1 MRLSGLALPDQNA
14 AFALDNRG
22 HDLDHGNIGAYRPMY
37 PDALLDHFQNPR
49 NVGELPP
56 PAITVEASNPA
67 CGDILRLSA
76 RIENGVVAE
85 ARFKVRGC
93 TASIAAGSALTEWL
107 SGEIARGIG
116 GFRAGEGGPSRG
128 WIAGGIEARGGVVRG
143 WREGAVRVWKKH

>member
-1 MRLSGLALPDQNA
+1 MRLFGLALTNEDA
-14 AFALDNRG
+14 ALALNNRS
-22 HDLDHGNIGAYRPMY
+22 HDLDHGNIGAYCPMY

-49 NVGELPP
+49 NVGELAP

-107 SGEIARGIG
+107 AGKSREELAEVLRRELWTEPWADCGRNRSTRRCCARMG
-116 GFRAGEGGPSRG
+116 
-128 WIAGGIEARGGVVRG
+128 
-143 WREGAVRVWKKH
+143 